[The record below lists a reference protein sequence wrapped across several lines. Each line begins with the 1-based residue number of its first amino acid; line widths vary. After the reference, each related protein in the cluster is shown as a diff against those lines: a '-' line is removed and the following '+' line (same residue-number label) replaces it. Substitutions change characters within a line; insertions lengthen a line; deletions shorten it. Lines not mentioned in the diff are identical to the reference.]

1 MTASDIFEKEKTAL
15 FLHMKKIEKPSENV
29 NSYETRHLSKS
40 LGKINKKKSAPS
52 GPLVYSF
59 NPARCQSTVT
69 THVNSPK
76 IST

>member
-40 LGKINKKKSAPS
+40 LGKINKKNQHLPD
-52 GPLVYSF
+52 LL
-59 NPARCQSTVT
+59 STHLTQQDV
-69 THVNSPK
+69 SLP
-76 IST
+76 